1 MLLLLLF
8 CEEKDFLSLNH
19 DVKLEGSKVNQ
30 SCCNFFYFLKIYLYI
45 YIYIYFWEEL
55 FYLLEDFEFG

>member
-1 MLLLLLF
+1 MLLLLLLF
-8 CEEKDFLSLNH
+8 CDEKDFLSLNH

-30 SCCNFFYFLKIYLYI
+30 FVVIFLFFYF
-45 YIYIYFWEEL
+45 FREEL